1 MGELK
6 SAWEVAQEK
15 ASKLGKLSEEEERQQ
30 REQKCRQIGQ
40 GMTQRWLNNSSEQ
53 NLAAEINNYPG
64 EESNL
69 IRQATLGYLAE
80 AIELKNSKIGSE
92 RAIQGI
98 VSLGPKSQPI
108 VERVTGLVQEYEQA
122 KREIRQELQ
131 GKDRGILHQLRIS
144 GTAVGDINVEATPQW
159 QQNEQRLLEAFSPRL
174 DALKQELIKSLP

>member
-1 MGELK
+1 
-6 SAWEVAQEK
+6 
-15 ASKLGKLSEEEERQQ
+15 
-30 REQKCRQIGQ
+30 
-40 GMTQRWLNNSSEQ
+40 
-53 NLAAEINNYPG
+53 
-64 EESNL
+64 
-69 IRQATLGYLAE
+69 
-80 AIELKNSKIGSE
+80 
-92 RAIQGI
+92 